1 MELTKFLWDRFWDFL
16 QGMNIH
22 MGCFIIRWGL
32 WMLIASSLLY
42 LAWIRLHSRTR
53 FTQILTFIVSTT
65 LVYILPLVHLARS
78 RFVYGA
84 FILVCFLAMVYLPP
98 RVAFFLTPILG
109 QQLKIT
115 WGIYGLEI
123 LLFLVQLRLM

>member
-16 QGMNIH
+16 EGMNIY

-32 WMLIASSLLY
+32 WMLIASGLLY

-65 LVYILPLVHLARS
+65 VVYVLPLEHLARS
-78 RFVYGA
+78 RPVYGA
-84 FILVCFLAMVYLPP
+84 FILVCFLAMVCLPS